1 MGITQLEAVPDPG
14 LDIMGGWGGGG
25 GHPDPYITGGGGGEE
40 TGKYSYIF
48 FSFSLPNSL
57 THNTVKDLPF
67 FAALLK
73 IIIKMSLIDKTLL
86 SLTFEVSHENFNG

>member
-1 MGITQLEAVPDPG
+1 MGITQLEAVPDPS
-14 LDIMGGWGGGG
+14 LEITGGG
-25 GHPDPYITGGGGGEE
+25 GHPDPYYGRGRRRR

-48 FSFSLPNSL
+48 SSFPLPNSL

-86 SLTFEVSHENFNG
+86 LLTFEVSHENFNG

>member
-1 MGITQLEAVPDPG
+1 MGITQLEAVPDPS
-14 LDIMGGWGGGG
+14 LEIMGGGGRSSRPLHNGRG
-25 GHPDPYITGGGGGEE
+25 RRRR

-48 FSFSLPNSL
+48 SSFSLPNSL
-57 THNTVKDLPF
+57 THNRVKDLPF

>member
-1 MGITQLEAVPDPG
+1 MGITQLEAVPDPS
-14 LDIMGGWGGGG
+14 LEIMGGGG
-25 GHPDPYITGGGGGEE
+25 GRSSRPLHNGRGRRRR

-48 FSFSLPNSL
+48 SSFSLPNSL